1 MEVEEQRLELIE
13 ELLSCGSVDEMAM
26 QEAVAVLLRLSQDA
40 TQPAHLAQV
49 GYNAALHNTLVACFL
64 FCFVSIPIFIDA
76 ADECMRHSGHHM
88 LCNSPPTADI
98 QAPST

>member
-40 TQPAHLAQV
+40 TKPAHLAQV
-49 GYNAALHNTLVACFL
+49 QYNAALHKLFAACFL
-64 FCFVSIPIFIDA
+64 DWFVAIPASIDA
-76 ADECMRHSGHHM
+76 ANEGMWDLEHHM
-88 LCNSPPTADI
+88 LRKCPLTADI
-98 QAPST
+98 QALST